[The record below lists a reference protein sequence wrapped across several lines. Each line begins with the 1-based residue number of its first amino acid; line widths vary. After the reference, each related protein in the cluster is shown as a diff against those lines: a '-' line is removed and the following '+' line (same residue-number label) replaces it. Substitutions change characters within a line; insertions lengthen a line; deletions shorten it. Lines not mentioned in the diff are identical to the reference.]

1 MKIQTNNQQ
10 TILVIGGTGAQGGS
24 VARALLKE
32 NKFRVRILTRNAG
45 AQRAKV
51 LRRAGAEIV
60 VGDLEDMESLK
71 RAMKDVYGVFGVTNF
86 WEHFAKEVQLGINL
100 MDAVKESGIQHLVM
114 HTLPDYYRLSR
125 GRYSVPHYDIKASFE
140 EYSRGLGLPA
150 TFLHMGFYYEN
161 FLSFFP
167 LQKGE
172 DGNFYFG
179 FPQGNTRL
187 AATSV
192 EDTGGV
198 VAAIF
203 NKPSEYIGRTVGVA
217 GEDINCD
224 EYALIMSN
232 VLKKHVYYNHI
243 PRDVY
248 AAYGFPGAEELANM
262 FEVQRLFIPERNE
275 WLKESRELYPGMQRF
290 EDWVAK
296 NKYKF
301 INHFN
306 SQFQAMVI

>member
-1 MKIQTNNQQ
+1 MKVQTNNQQ
-10 TILVIGGTGAQGGS
+10 TILVTGATGGQGGS
-24 VARALLKE
+24 VTRALLKE
-32 NKFRVRILTRNAG
+32 NKFRVRILTRNAES
-45 AQRAKV
+45 QRAKV
-51 LRRAGAEIV
+51 LKRAGAEVV
-60 VGDLEDMESLK
+60 VGDMDDVESLK

-86 WEHFAKEVQLGINL
+86 WEHFAKEVQHGINL
-100 MDAVKESGIQHLVM
+100 MDAAKESGIQHLVM
-114 HTLPDYYRLSR
+114 HTLPDYYRLSK

-150 TFLHMGFYYEN
+150 TFVHVGFYYEN

-179 FPQGNTRL
+179 FPQGNTKL

-192 EDTGGV
+192 EDVGGV
-198 VAAIF
+198 VASVF
-203 NKPSEYIGRTVGVA
+203 NNPAEYIGQTVGVA
-217 GEDINCD
+217 GDDLTGD

-248 AAYGFPGAEELANM
+248 ASYGFPGAEELANM

-275 WLKESRELYPGMQRF
+275 WLKQSYQLNLGMQRF
-290 EDWVAK
+290 ENWVAK

-301 INHFN
+301 INLFN